1 MNRKKFLQTT
11 STGVLAASLLPLL
24 SFTKKHKESI
34 GTAIFESVEDI
45 NINGTMWTFKFLL
58 NSSFLPFFQEKT
70 GKERKITIT
79 GIKSNDVEM
88 QLMYDA
94 ISMEKKMVDSKELHF
109 LTCKLDKSEMNK
121 SAIEL
126 ANTSFGS
133 KIIMEIHEG
142 CHSIVNNIKSNFS
155 VDFKQNANDDL
166 DCFLT
171 SATVFHKGFADDCKE
186 LKTLRN
192 LRETVMKP
200 DPEFSRLISEYEIF
214 APKMLIKINA
224 ASNKDE
230 ILESIYTN
238 LVLPSVLLVENGKNI
253 EAIEHYRDFVQEMKF
268 LYM

>member
-24 SFTKKHKESI
+24 SFKKNKVARIDKYISVDDFKVDDFLTTHFAIDFDEDLLVAFDTIIVFRKKLTLSATFITAPSVTYNIISKTSKKKGDKEIHFFTCEKSTTGADLDPEKI
-34 GTAIFESVEDI
+34 IAKRFPE
-45 NINGTMWTFKFLL
+45 KFTL
-58 NSSFLPFFQEKT
+58 EI
-70 GKERKITIT
+70 E
-79 GIKSNDVEM
+79 
-88 QLMYDA
+88 
-94 ISMEKKMVDSKELHF
+94 EKKMVTMKIRKGDDYRFAFSK
-109 LTCKLDKSEMNK
+109 T
-121 SAIEL
+121 
-126 ANTSFGS
+126 TSDVP
-133 KIIMEIHEG
+133 E
-142 CHSIVNNIKSNFS
+142 
-155 VDFKQNANDDL
+155 
-166 DCFLT
+166 CFLT
-171 SATVFHKGFADDCKE
+171 SATVFHKGLADDCKE

-200 DPEFSRLISEYEIF
+200 DPEFSRLISEYEII
-214 APKMLIKINA
+214 APKMLININA